1 MSGVRPVTRSL
12 AAALGLA
19 FLVSLFLVD
28 VPPLT
33 RFLGIAFLVA
43 MLLVLRALE
52 AARADAVA
60 AARRAAARSDERTLG
75 TRLGEGLRE
84 PLLLLD
90 PERRVRDANRAARAL
105 FDEGMVGR
113 DVALHL
119 RHPAVLEAIGRVRA
133 GAEAVQCEIRLAGPG
148 GRVYA
153 VSVSRI
159 PAAGRDGADRGD
171 ETAAPPYLILVF
183 LHEITALRQAERM
196 RVEFVAN
203 ASHELRTP
211 LSALIG
217 FIETLRGPAKDDAAA
232 RERFLAIM
240 DAEARRM
247 ARLIEDLL
255 TLSRIERDVHL
266 RPEGRVALRPLCEA
280 VVRTLEPMARARDM
294 TVTLDLPADLPPL
307 RGDPDQLTQVVQNLL
322 ANALK
327 YATAATTVTVRA
339 RAEPDGRSLRL
350 EVGDEGP
357 GIAPAHLPRLT
368 ERFYRVDT
376 ARSREAGGTGLGL
389 AIVKHVVARHGGRL
403 EIASA
408 PGEGTTVRVTLPAA
422 DSGEAAQGSGEAAQG
437 TESGQTGGE
446 DRIRSC

>member
-1 MSGVRPVTRSL
+1 MSGDRSLLRYL
-12 AAALGLA
+12 AAALGLT
-19 FLVSLFLVD
+19 FLASLFLVE

-33 RFLGIAFLVA
+33 RLLGIAFLVT
-43 MLLVLRALE
+43 MLLLVRTLE

-60 AARRAAARSDERTLG
+60 VARRAAARSDEGTLG

-105 FDEGMVGR
+105 FGAAMVGR

-133 GAEAVQCEIRLAGPG
+133 GAEAVQCEIRLAGPR

-159 PAAGRDGADRGD
+159 PAAEGKREEAGD
-171 ETAAPPYLILVF
+171 VTAAPFLILVF

-196 RVEFVAN
+196 RVEFIAN

-266 RPEGRVALRPLCEA
+266 RPRGQVVLRPLCES
-280 VVRTLEPMARARDM
+280 VVRTLEPMAKARDM
-294 TVTLDLPADLPPL
+294 TVTLDVPSDLPPL

-339 RAEPDGRSLRL
+339 RAEPDARSLRL

-357 GIAPAHLPRLT
+357 GIAPEHLPRLT

-403 EIASA
+403 EIDSA
-408 PGEGTTVRVTLPAA
+408 PGAGTTVRVTLPLA
-422 DSGEAAQGSGEAAQG
+422 DAGEAMQGTGSGK
-437 TESGQTGGE
+437 TGGE
-446 DRIRSC
+446 DTPLSS